1 MLAMP
6 YPRTARLTLA
16 ALITA
21 CVVLALY
28 QYTAPGHAVPAPAVF
43 APAGKPPPAHKTLPP
58 I

>member
-1 MLAMP
+1 
-6 YPRTARLTLA
+6 
-16 ALITA
+16 
-21 CVVLALY
+21 VLALY